1 MTSNTMR
8 KSLMAVCCA
17 LLSTVAVWG
26 QDKPAND
33 IDWLQELKNR
43 ITINGY
49 MQGGYEYNDKGGKTT
64 SEFNFKRAIFWGR
77 ARITD
82 RWSFMFMNNF
92 ALSTGV
98 LEFLTDYSIT
108 NNKSLSVRI
117 GQFQHPFSMESP
129 MTPVMQE
136 LVDITS
142 QAVTNLANG
151 YEPLLGPNYGRDQG
165 IMLLGDLFN
174 DHFHYELAMMNGQ
187 GINQSDGNSD
197 KDVILKLEYRPS
209 KEFRIVASGQ
219 KGRGHAVNTVAWND
233 IAIGDDYRR
242 DRVSFGG
249 ELKIPTMLGRQSSSG
264 GINLRSEFLAGKD
277 GEVGSRGAY
286 LTGSVALGKGIDVI
300 ASADYYDRNTSTS
313 GWQQTNV
320 TGGVQYWFYPKCR
333 LQLQYTHSFCGH
345 LMGEL
350 TGGDY
355 NRIQAQMQVAF

>member
-1 MTSNTMR
+1 MTSNSIR
-8 KSLMAVCCA
+8 KYLMTAA
-17 LLSTVAVWG
+17 ITVACSSAALG
-26 QDKPAND
+26 QNKSTEG
-33 IDWLQELKNR
+33 IDWMQELKSR

-49 MQGGYEYNDKGGKTT
+49 MQGGYEYSDKGGNTT
-64 SEFNFKRAIFWGR
+64 SSFNFKRAIFWGR

-92 ALSTGV
+92 ALSKGV
-98 LEFLTDYSIT
+98 LEFWTDYRIT
-108 NNKSLSVRI
+108 NNKALTVRV

-129 MTPVMQE
+129 LTPVMLE
-136 LVDITS
+136 LIDITS
-142 QAVTNLANG
+142 QSVTNLANG

-174 DHFHYELAMMNGQ
+174 DHFHYELAVMNGQ
-187 GINQSDGNSD
+187 GINTADGNSD

-209 KEFRIVASGQ
+209 KEFRLVASGQ

-233 IAIGDDYRR
+233 IAVGDDYRR
-242 DRVSFGG
+242 DRVSFGC
-249 ELKIPTMLGRQSSSG
+249 ELKVPTLLGRQSSSG

-277 GEVGSRGAY
+277 GDVSSRGAY
-286 LTGSVALGKGIDVI
+286 LTGSVALGKGVDVI

-345 LMGEL
+345 LMGD
-350 TGGDY
+350 DY
-355 NRIQAQMQVAF
+355 NRVQAQVQVAF